1 MTIHDPDYGFL
12 DSDINVKLSAQL
24 SKTGLRLAHI
34 KDLKRFFF
42 RMQSIYPR
50 DFNRRKL
57 ALGWSMGGFSPW
69 NPRLPL
75 SHCIGFTKLDPP
87 SRRHFLDTILPKLIE
102 EMAKEGEVS
111 DGFMDALKISAG
123 PYGFTHYV
131 TTPFEKKVALNM
143 RRAFLVNHPKQ
154 EENRAILVTEKQ
166 RERLQRI
173 EGARPLLL
181 RLKTDILTLTEEQ
194 ITKMADKNK
203 LQGLLELLNTENSL
217 YLSQTGKPK
226 VNKNIMVALVKE
238 KVVALVNAEAAAQV
252 LDDNAEDNYEDDEF
266 ELEDDFDNHD
276 DL

>member
-1 MTIHDPDYGFL
+1 
-12 DSDINVKLSAQL
+12 
-24 SKTGLRLAHI
+24 
-34 KDLKRFFF
+34 
-42 RMQSIYPR
+42 
-50 DFNRRKL
+50 
-57 ALGWSMGGFSPW
+57 
-69 NPRLPL
+69 
-75 SHCIGFTKLDPP
+75 
-87 SRRHFLDTILPKLIE
+87 
-102 EMAKEGEVS
+102 
-111 DGFMDALKISAG
+111 
-123 PYGFTHYV
+123 
-131 TTPFEKKVALNM
+131 M